1 MERKECNTQR
11 EVDLEVYGLYLK
23 NMKKTAELIEV
34 IKPVVW
40 KFDGKIYNARFENE
54 INALLKERGETA
66 SVDIKS
72 FSMSHLEIKCQFYA
86 IKDRCFDYVAKDY
99 RGEKCNRCEYLPD
112 SYETI
117 RMAYAWE
124 NVPLCGFSV
133 EEFQKY
139 RHSNNGTWYYY
150 DDNCKLRIDSAK
162 IVELMEEEK
171 KDILK
176 EIERLTEELTHLDEY
191 ETELKRVKKE
201 LEELHNKIPYQFRD
215 FFGLKSYV
223 SQWC

>member
-1 MERKECNTQR
+1 MERKECKTQR

-34 IKPVVW
+34 IKPVIW
-40 KFDGKIYNARFENE
+40 KFDGKIYNARLNNE
-54 INALLKERGETA
+54 LNALLEERGETA
-66 SVDIKS
+66 KIFVKE
-72 FSMSHLEIKCQFYA
+72 FNMSHLEIKCEFYA
-86 IKDRCFDYVAKDY
+86 IKDRCFDYVTKDY
-99 RGEKCNRCEYLPD
+99 RGEKCNRCEYLPE

-124 NVPLCGFSV
+124 SISYCGLSRV
-133 EEFQKY
+133 DMEKY
-139 RHSNNGTWYYY
+139 RQKNNGTWYYY
-150 DDNCKLRIDSAK
+150 DGDKMRIDSAK

-176 EIERLTEELTHLDEY
+176 EIERLTEELKHLDEY

-201 LEELHNKIPYQFRD
+201 LEELHNKIPYQFRA

-223 SQWC
+223 SQWN